1 MCTWMACASA
11 TSIDGQVDDVL
22 RRPAFRGRNRLTAEE
37 KRSEQARANARYAV
51 DGAGFRRLVKAS
63 LAWLQ
68 HHQAAI
74 NALNVYP
81 VPDGDTGTNML
92 LTMRSAWAEIEESPE
107 RNVGKVARQ
116 MSHGALMG
124 ARGNSG
130 VILSQIWRGFARS
143 LDEKEVFR
151 AEDLADACREASA
164 TAYKGVVK
172 PVEGTILTVARA
184 VADSAED
191 AAKDTDNLVNILE
204 RIVFAAHEAVVLTPS
219 LLSVLKDAG
228 VVDAGGQGLFII
240 LEGMLRYM
248 RGETVAEDVRLT
260 GSVDLMSESMA
271 HGAGGYAY
279 DVQFLLVGE
288 ELDVDGIRARVTE
301 MGDCPL
307 VVGDP
312 TTIKVH
318 VHVSDPGEPISY
330 GASLGSLRD
339 VVVEDMQ
346 AQYQDFVVDRGL
358 SSTGTASLRT
368 TQDVGEIGVV
378 AVVPGEG
385 LARVFQSLGVGAVVR
400 GGQTMNPSTK
410 DLLEA
415 IESLPTDQVIIL
427 PNNGNVIMAA
437 EQSRE
442 LADKTVEV
450 IPSRFVPQGVA
461 ALLALNYQADL
472 ETNAEAMARAME
484 DVETVEITLA
494 TRSATLDGVEV
505 AHGEVI
511 GLRNGEL
518 VVSGETIEGVTRE
531 ALRQVGCRDYEII
544 TLYYG
549 EEVDGEEA
557 EELASLVR
565 EDWPEQDVEVI
576 PGGQPHYHHIV
587 SVE

>member
-1 MCTWMACASA
+1 M
-11 TSIDGQVDDVL
+11 
-22 RRPAFRGRNRLTAEE
+22 TAEDNVS
-37 KRSEQARANARYAV
+37 KHDRAEARYVV
-51 DGAGFRRLVKAS
+51 DGPGFKRLVKAG
-63 LAWLQ
+63 LGWLQ
-68 HHQAAI
+68 NHQTAI

-81 VPDGDTGTNML
+81 VPDGDTGTNMV
-92 LTMRSAWAEIEESPE
+92 LTMRSAWNEIADSPE
-107 RNVGKVARQ
+107 RNVGRVARQ
-116 MSHGALMG
+116 MAHGALMG

-143 LDEKEVFR
+143 LDDKAVFR

-172 PVEGTILTVARA
+172 PVEGTILTVAKA
-184 VADSAED
+184 VAETAEDSAED
-191 AAKDTDNLVNILE
+191 TDDLVRILE
-204 RIVFAAHEAVVLTPS
+204 RIVFAAHETVLLTPS
-219 LLSVLKDAG
+219 LLSVLEEAG

-248 RGETVAEDVRLT
+248 RGEPVGEDVRLT
-260 GSVDLMSESMA
+260 DSVDLVSEGIA
-271 HGAGGYAY
+271 HGDMGYAY
-279 DVQFLLVGE
+279 DVQFLVVGDS
-288 ELDVDGIRARVTE
+288 LQVDDIRREITK

-346 AQYQDFVVDRGL
+346 AQYQDFIVDRPVSSRGSI
-358 SSTGTASLRT
+358 SSTPD
-368 TQDVGEIGVV
+368 QDADGIGVV

-415 IESLPTDQVIIL
+415 VESLPMDRVVIL

-437 EQSRE
+437 EQTRE
-442 LADKTVEV
+442 LSDKKVEIV
-450 IPSRFVPQGVA
+450 PTRFVPEGVA

-472 ETNAEAMARAME
+472 ETNVDAMRRAMD

-494 TRSATLDGVEV
+494 TRSATVNGVEV
-505 AHGEVI
+505 TDGEVI
-511 GLRNGEL
+511 GLHNGEL
-518 VVSGETIEGVTRE
+518 AASGDTIEGVTRKVLGE
-531 ALRQVGCRDYEII
+531 ISSEDSEII

-549 EEVDGEEA
+549 EDIGEEEA
-557 EELASLVR
+557 SALADLLH
-565 EDWPEQDVEVI
+565 EDWPEHDIEVI
-576 PGGQPHYHHIV
+576 SGGQPHYHYIV

>member
-1 MCTWMACASA
+1 MA
-11 TSIDGQVDDVL
+11 
-22 RRPAFRGRNRLTAEE
+22 
-37 KRSEQARANARYAV
+37 
-51 DGAGFRRLVKAS
+51 
-63 LAWLQ
+63 
-68 HHQAAI
+68 
-74 NALNVYP
+74 
-81 VPDGDTGTNML
+81 
-92 LTMRSAWAEIEESPE
+92 
-107 RNVGKVARQ
+107 
-116 MSHGALMG
+116 HGALMG

-191 AAKDTDNLVNILE
+191 AVKDTDNLVSILE

-219 LLSVLKDAG
+219 LLSVLEEAG

-248 RGETVAEDVRLT
+248 RGESVAEDAQLIET
-260 GSVDLMSESMA
+260 VDLMSEGGMA
-271 HGAGGYAY
+271 HGEIGYAY
-279 DVQFLLVGE
+279 DVQFLVVGE
-288 ELDVDGIRARVTE
+288 DLDVDGIRSRIAD

-346 AQYQDFVVDRGL
+346 AQYQDFVVDREHP
-358 SSTGTASLRT
+358 SPSVAPPASV
-368 TQDVGEIGVV
+368 QDVGEIGVV
-378 AVVPGEG
+378 AVVPGDG

-410 DLLEA
+410 DMLEA
-415 IESLPTDQVIIL
+415 IESLPTDQVVVL
-427 PNNGNVIMAA
+427 PNNSNVIMAA
-437 EQSRE
+437 EQTCE
-442 LADKTVEV
+442 LSDKSVKV
-450 IPSRFVPQGVA
+450 IRSRFVPEGVA

-472 ETNAEAMARAME
+472 ETNAEAMTRAME

-494 TRSATLDGVEV
+494 TRSATVNGVEV
-505 AHGEVI
+505 ADGEVI
-511 GLRNGEL
+511 ALHDGEL
-518 VVSGETIEGVTRE
+518 ALSGETIKGVTRE
-531 ALRQVGCRDYEII
+531 ALRKLDSQDAEII

-549 EEVDGEEA
+549 EDISEEQA
-557 EELASLVR
+557 EELASLLQQ
-565 EDWPEQDVEVI
+565 DWPEQDIEVI
-576 PGGQPHYHHIV
+576 PGGQPHYHYIV
-587 SVE
+587 SLE